1 MNRPREKNLFSRGFF
16 CTKKHALLP
25 GRLIPHKRSVFLSMN
40 GSVLWG
46 VLLAALLLWALWA
59 NKALALHQIPLASDH
74 LPAAFAGLRIAH
86 LSDLHNAR
94 FGRENRRLLD
104 KLAQAQPDLI
114 VLTGDLIDARRTNL
128 DRALAFAVRAA
139 GLAPTYYVP
148 GNHEARLPAAQYQRL
163 RQGLTAVGVTVLE
176 HERVTLTR
184 SGDRL
189 TLLGLADQAFAR
201 TQGDHRPAAQLA
213 AEALEALQTAEDGY
227 TILLVHRPESFPVY
241 AALGADLVL
250 SGHTH
255 GGQVR
260 LPGLGGLFAPS
271 QGFFPRY
278 DAGLY
283 RQGQASLVIS
293 RGLGNSLAP
302 LRLNNRP
309 EVVVLTLS
317 PGPQ

>member
-184 SGDRL
+184 GGDRL

-271 QGFFPRY
+271 QGFFPRN

>member
-1 MNRPREKNLFSRGFF
+1 
-16 CTKKHALLP
+16 
-25 GRLIPHKRSVFLSMN
+25 MN

-114 VLTGDLIDARRTNL
+114 VLTGDLIDARWTNL

-184 SGDRL
+184 GGDRL

>member
-184 SGDRL
+184 GGDRL

-213 AEALEALQTAEDGY
+213 AEALESLQTAEDGY

>member
-25 GRLIPHKRSVFLSMN
+25 GRLIPHKRSVFLSLN

-46 VLLAALLLWALWA
+46 VLLAALLLWARWA

-184 SGDRL
+184 GGDRL

>member
-184 SGDRL
+184 GGDRL

>member
-104 KLAQAQPDLI
+104 KLALAQPDLI

-184 SGDRL
+184 GGDRL